1 MNTALVL
8 SGSGARGAYQVGAL
22 MALSELLGN
31 RTLPFSILVGT
42 SSGAITSSLL
52 AARARD
58 FSVAV
63 DGLADFWRR
72 IRPQDV
78 YRTDAATLARVGA
91 TWMVDLSSGGS
102 VGRHRRKALLMSDP
116 LRALLEE
123 RLDMNLVHQNIER
136 GLVQGLAL
144 TTTSYGS
151 GKGVTFF
158 DAAPGVKP
166 WVRATR
172 SGVRHRLTLDHVMA
186 SSAIPLFFPAVQVDG
201 TYYAD
206 GCLRSVTPLSP
217 AIHLGADRILAIGI
231 RWTGPEKRGDVVDA
245 YPTVAD
251 TAGLILNAVFVEAL
265 EMDIERLERINRTL
279 ALLPESA
286 YPAELRQV
294 PLFVLRPSQDLGL
307 LAKDTLSS
315 LPLLVQYLFRG
326 LGISGESGW
335 DLLSYL
341 AFDCAYTSKLLEL
354 GYADAMERGDALLKF
369 IGHRGTAAMSQSAQ

>member
-1 MNTALVL
+1 MKTALVL

-22 MALSELLGN
+22 MALAELLGD

-63 DGLADFWRR
+63 DRLADFWRR

-91 TWMVDLSSGGS
+91 TWMMDLSLAGL

-116 LRALLEE
+116 LRALLQE
-123 RLDMNLVHQNIER
+123 RLDMDLVHQNIR
-136 GLVQGLAL
+136 QGLVHGLAL
-144 TTTSYGS
+144 TTTGYGN
-151 GKGVTFF
+151 GQGVTFF
-158 DAAPGVKP
+158 DGSPDVKP
-166 WVRATR
+166 WVRSTR
-172 SGVRHRLTLDHVMA
+172 AGVRQRLTLDHVMA
-186 SSAIPLFFPAVQVDG
+186 SSAIPLFFPAVRVDG

-206 GCLRSVTPLSP
+206 GCLRSMTPLSP

-231 RWTGPEKRGDVVDA
+231 RWPGAEQRQATDA

-265 EMDIERLERINRTL
+265 EMDIERHERINRTL
-279 ALLPESA
+279 ALVPD
-286 YPAELRQV
+286 PAPISELRQI
-294 PLFVLRPSQDLGL
+294 PLFVLRPSEDLGR

-341 AFDCAYTSKLLEL
+341 AFDSTYTSKLLDL
-354 GYADAMERGDALLKF
+354 GYTDAMAQGDALLKF
-369 IGHRGTAAMSQSAQ
+369 IGQRTTAPMRQSAQ